1 MTSTQKFK
9 ILAIVPKLDG
19 KGEFFTKVGIAFR
32 NKDNSINGFLEM
44 LPLQAL
50 NGKPVKLQI
59 REWDERDE
67 RPREGF
73 RSSSREVVTGQVSM
87 AGEVSMAGDVGMA
100 GELGMSAGSSDT
112 NSLPF

>member
-19 KGEFFTKVGIAFR
+19 KGEFFTKVGIGFR
-32 NKDNSINGFLEM
+32 NKDQSINLFLET
-44 LPLQAL
+44 LPLQSL

-67 RPREGF
+67 RPRENF
-73 RSSSREVVTGQVSM
+73 RSPSRDVV
-87 AGEVSMAGDVGMA
+87 AGDYATDAGVGP
-100 GELGMSAGSSDT
+100 GAGSGSGVGSGSSAT
-112 NSLPF
+112 IPF